1 MSKTTKNDVV
11 ETVDT
16 SIETSAPIVDNEPKA
31 YLVKKEDGYH
41 IEDLDGNLSD
51 VLAVHK
57 SGALTLTP
65 NAANRQWFM
74 LKKADSII
82 AENGEDYKIPL
93 TFKATRTIDG
103 TSRSNKLPNEKLI
116 SYLPEAEQEEY
127 KAIIARAI
135 AARDAE
141 RAANKKRPMTESEKA
156 QAKVAAVIA
165 KLKELGVSEAD
176 IKSLIENNADT
187 TADTNTEGGNN

>member
-51 VLAVHK
+51 VLTLHK

-65 NAANRQWFM
+65 NASNRQWFM
-74 LKKADSII
+74 LKKAEAIF

-93 TFKATRTIDG
+93 MFKATRTIDG

-135 AARDAE
+135 QARDADRE
-141 RAANKKRPMTESEKA
+141 ANKKKPMTEADKA
-156 QAKVAAVIA
+156 QAKI
-165 KLKELGVSEAD
+165 KKIIKQLKDMGMSEED
-176 IKSLIENNADT
+176 IKALIEKNE
-187 TADTNTEGGNN
+187 NTEVENND